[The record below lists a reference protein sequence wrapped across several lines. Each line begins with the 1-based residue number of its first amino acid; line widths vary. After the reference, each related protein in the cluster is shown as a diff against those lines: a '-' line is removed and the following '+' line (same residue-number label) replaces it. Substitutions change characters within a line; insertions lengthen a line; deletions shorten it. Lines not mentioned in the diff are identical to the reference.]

1 MDKEKVVLTSNDT
14 FFFCNLNLLSVAI
27 HCVLFSI
34 HDFEYANQQFN
45 FISYFSVT
53 DYCEVKEQT
62 SLSHGSALS
71 VTFLNQLLFIYLKW
85 RQCIS
90 FFRFH
95 NHKSKEKRNF
105 LRERKDWGKKKKKKK
120 KENLQGMP
128 VLPLTFFPQ
137 QFVANGTAGQNCE
150 LWDLRLWGEVRV
162 VRLHLWL
169 QTEQL
174 LHWKKSKLYL
184 FKVGT
189 ANFKRWILNVIQAS
203 HDKSLQFL

>member
-62 SLSHGSALS
+62 SLSPGSALS
-71 VTFLNQLLFIYLKW
+71 VTFLNQHLFIYLKW

-105 LRERKDWGKKKKKKK
+105 LRERKDWGKKKEEEERKPSRHACASF
-120 KENLQGMP
+120 N
-128 VLPLTFFPQ
+128 FFS
-137 QFVANGTAGQNCE
+137 TAICSK
-150 LWDLRLWGEVRV
+150 WDSW
-162 VRLHLWL
+162 
-169 QTEQL
+169 
-174 LHWKKSKLYL
+174 SKLRTL
-184 FKVGT
+184 RFEAVRRSKGCPSSS
-189 ANFKRWILNVIQAS
+189 LAS
-203 HDKSLQFL
+203 DWTVASLEKK